1 MKIGSINGQTP
12 RTSNI
17 DGSNNNQSEIQSL
30 EQQKKVLQEELEKV
44 KSNKS
49 IDSEMAKSKIEDLK
63 KEIKDIES
71 KIQELKGE
79 KTQESDGGQNTVSE
93 VKNSTLD
100 KKEENSNNKN
110 AKTPC
115 DVFEKGNE
123 EEQWDNTYSLVQDD
137 KNLKV
142 KFNRPI

>member
-1 MKIGSINGQTP
+1 MKIGSMSGQTP

-17 DGSNNNQSEIQSL
+17 DSSSNNQSEIQSL
-30 EQQKKVLQEELEKV
+30 EQQKKVLQEELEQV
-44 KSNKS
+44 KNNKS
-49 IDSEMAKSKIEDLK
+49 IDGEMAKSKIADLK

-71 KIQELKGE
+71 KIQELKEE
-79 KTQESDGGQNTVSE
+79 KAQETDGGQNTVSE

-100 KKEENSNNKN
+100 RKEENSNNKN
-110 AKTPC
+110 AKTPY
-115 DVFEKGNE
+115 DVFEKSNE

>member
-1 MKIGSINGQTP
+1 MKIGSMSGQMP

-17 DGSNNNQSEIQSL
+17 DSSSNNQNEIQSL

-44 KSNKS
+44 KNNKS
-49 IDSEMAKSKIEDLK
+49 IDSEMAKSKIADLK

-79 KTQESDGGQNTVSE
+79 KAQEADGGQNTVSE
-93 VKNSTLD
+93 VKNSALD
-100 KKEENSNNKN
+100 RKEENSNNKN
-110 AKTPC
+110 AKTPY
-115 DVFEKGNE
+115 DVFEKSNE

>member
-1 MKIGSINGQTP
+1 MKIGSMSGQTP

-17 DGSNNNQSEIQSL
+17 DSSSNNQSEIQSL

-44 KSNKS
+44 KNNKS
-49 IDSEMAKSKIEDLK
+49 IDGEMAKSKIADLK

-79 KTQESDGGQNTVSE
+79 KAQETDGEQNTVSE
-93 VKNSTLD
+93 VTNSTLD
-100 KKEENSNNKN
+100 RKEENSNNKN
-110 AKTPC
+110 AKTPY
-115 DVFEKGNE
+115 DVFEKSNG

>member
-1 MKIGSINGQTP
+1 MKIESISGQTP
-12 RTSNI
+12 RMSNI
-17 DGSNNNQSEIQSL
+17 DSSGNNQSEIQSL

-44 KSNKS
+44 KNDKS
-49 IDSEMAKSKIEDLK
+49 IDNEMAKSKIENFK
-63 KEIKDIES
+63 KEIKEIES
-71 KIQELKGE
+71 KIQELKEE
-79 KTQESDGGQNTVSE
+79 KAQESEGGQNTVSE

-100 KKEENSNNKN
+100 RKEENSNNKN
-110 AKTPC
+110 AKTPY
-115 DVFEKGNE
+115 DIFEKSNE